1 MVLLDQGGFLNAL
14 NRIYD
19 QSKDKGSV
27 RVTFKKCTSL
37 FLLQTSLFFFVALD
51 DCLSKRHILNR
62 YTEERRV

>member
-37 FLLQTSLFFFVALD
+37 DCFFYKRLSFFLSLSTTVSRNVIF
-51 DCLSKRHILNR
+51 
-62 YTEERRV
+62 

>member
-37 FLLQTSLFFFVALD
+37 DCFFYKRLSLFFFVSVALD
-51 DCLSKRHILNR
+51 DCL
-62 YTEERRV
+62 